1 MTLTEI
7 QIKEK
12 EWKTFDIT
20 PNHKIGIDDS
30 WNPHNYEIDIN
41 KSYLVIED
49 AIISNS
55 IMYYVTKKNDLVRAI
70 TINWESTQTTS
81 LDFENEKAENKAFL
95 ERFND
100 LVLILTNEF
109 GKPNAI
115 NRKKKKTSHTWT
127 LQNNIVIEIE
137 LFQQGNYN
145 NIRMEFFERK

>member
-1 MTLTEI
+1 
-7 QIKEK
+7 
-12 EWKTFDIT
+12 
-20 PNHKIGIDDS
+20 
-30 WNPHNYEIDIN
+30 
-41 KSYLVIED
+41 
-49 AIISNS
+49 
-55 IMYYVTKKNDLVRAI
+55 VT
-70 TINWESTQTTS
+70 STQTTS